1 MPKKELEEREHRYRF
16 ARRWEKKRRQHR
28 PRAMWATLIFDAI
41 LIALIMAMVY
51 IGFRI
56 WH

>member
-1 MPKKELEEREHRYRF
+1 MPKKELEESEHRYRF
-16 ARRWEKKRRQHR
+16 ARRWEKKRRAHN
-28 PRAMWATLIFDAI
+28 PRAMWTTLIFDAI